1 MFNNFSLS
9 NEEISKIIK
18 DYKNL
23 IHKYSYVND
32 RYNEDLEQEIR
43 FKIFR
48 VLSKNR
54 KK

>member
-1 MFNNFSLS
+1 M
-9 NEEISKIIK
+9 IKIIN

-23 IHKYSYVND
+23 IYKYSCINHRFD
-32 RYNEDLEQEIR
+32 EDLEQEIK